1 MKRNTQFVIWAN
13 YDMKSDNNMYISANR
28 MSSLVLETAGLAQ
41 NGYQQFVSEFS
52 KKVPI
57 ITKKKAI
64 LVRMETS
71 TKQETKH
78 HHTMNGYIITTSY
91 STTTFLIQ
99 KTEYRIYTK

>member
-52 KKVPI
+52 KKSANHN
-57 ITKKKAI
+57 KKR
-64 LVRMETS
+64 L
-71 TKQETKH
+71 H
-78 HHTMNGYIITTSY
+78 W
-91 STTTFLIQ
+91 
-99 KTEYRIYTK
+99 